1 MEPITL
7 DDLWTALGD
16 DERRRAADAFWMS
29 RVDPKADKERERI
42 QVKLARAMNFRTQ
55 FVQRAKPPDK
65 TKWLL
70 ARIGSADLR
79 EDRELLIRVWLLTH
93 HLPVI
98 TAFLD
103 ATAVVHKAGF
113 IADTAV
119 APRPEFIRAA
129 LKMLVAKGPSLAV
142 GVYLGYLCVYSIE
155 ILKDVPGAIAAEAID
170 LRDLLGLRP
179 PATVPSSERTL
190 PPVPASPVTA
200 PAPKRIE
207 ADEFTTLDNLLIRQ
221 VVATAFHE
229 EGAATV
235 DELEDLV
242 EEAVELNASRHRT
255 VFHRGFLHAILDRPL
270 VLNFPGENEARRL
283 WYLTG
288 ALMGLL
294 RSGDPKRFLVLLRE
308 QHKIVSTLIDRGDLA
323 CGSLLLPHVYE
334 PLLEA
339 GEFAQ
344 LCRWMRRHIGRE
356 PLSMQCRLLADL
368 QADGEDLF
376 KGGKSSEGS
385 LLFDAVR
392 DVLSSELSL
401 PDEFAPSLRIA
412 NTRRRAQVFQSRG
425 NFSEAKRLFENVAK
439 TGTPV
444 DAARALGDR
453 GLIEAGFKAL
463 EPALP
468 RADAASNVEL
478 CTALS
483 RGRDFFERAV
493 TTDSAA
499 AIKGH
504 LCLGILGLVGVPSVP
519 AKSATH
525 FRQAYESMLRRER
538 SYAGT
543 GLIEWC
549 RFCYGIALLEMLDE
563 SVVPIADDL
572 MRQSIVSGIR
582 FPLVLWERGVRA
594 ASMFADHS
602 LAERICRHL
611 LEARERG
618 IPTLLADTKLYE
630 RSPSLRRVYFE
641 WLCNGQANI
650 DHQWDGSRG
659 ILASSLRAGELE
671 LAQLALDQLER
682 IAVMLQNR
690 RAEFCELLDQPA
702 AYSPA
707 WDPEDAETAH
717 VRMLELDGDLD
728 TAAQILVKRFYRLRQ
743 IGTPLSS
750 AQAQQIV
757 EQLREYQVGSVD
769 CERLDELL
777 GQESGGQPSASQPN
791 GTASAPSVRVLY
803 IGGNETQQQ
812 YEGPIRQVFART
824 MPNLTLHFLFPGW
837 TSNWHTWV
845 EDVKRK
851 LPHVHAVVLSSMVRT
866 QFGRHVRAL
875 CNEATPW
882 FPCTGRGKQSLIRS
896 IARAAEVA
904 SSR

>member
-16 DERRRAADAFWMS
+16 DERRRAADAFWTS
-29 RVDPKADKERERI
+29 HVDPKADKERERV
-42 QVKLARAMNFRTQ
+42 QTKLARAMNFRPQ
-55 FVQRAKPPDK
+55 FVQRAKPPDRA
-65 TKWLL
+65 KWLL
-70 ARIGSADLR
+70 ARIGSTDLR

-103 ATAVVHKAGF
+103 ATAVVHNAGF

-119 APRPEFIRAA
+119 APRPEIIRAA

-179 PATVPSSERTL
+179 PATVPSGEQAL
-190 PPVPASPVTA
+190 PVPASPKAA

-229 EGAATV
+229 DGAATV

-270 VLNFPGENEARRL
+270 VLNFPGENETRRL

-294 RSGDPKRFLVLLRE
+294 RSGDPKRFLILLRE
-308 QHKIVSTLIDRGDLA
+308 QHKVVGTLIDRGDLA

-339 GEFAQ
+339 GELAQ

-356 PLSMQCRLLADL
+356 PLAMQCRLLADL
-368 QADGEDLF
+368 QGDGEDLF
-376 KGGKSSEGS
+376 KGGKSSEAS

-392 DVLSSELSL
+392 DVLSSDLSL
-401 PDEFAPSLRIA
+401 PDEFAASLGIA

-425 NFSEAKRLFENVAK
+425 NFSEAKRLFEDVAK
-439 TGTPV
+439 AGTPV

-483 RGRDFFERAV
+483 RGRDFFEKAV
-493 TTDSAA
+493 ATDSAA

-504 LCLGILGLVGVPSVP
+504 LCLGILGLVGMPSVP
-519 AKSATH
+519 AKAATH

-563 SVVPIADDL
+563 SAVPIADDL
-572 MRQSIVSGIR
+572 LRQSLASGIS

-602 LAERICRHL
+602 LAERVCRHL

-641 WLCNGQANI
+641 WLCEGQASV

-659 ILASSLRAGELE
+659 VLASSLRAGEPE

-690 RAEFCELLDQPA
+690 RAEFRELLDQPA

-707 WDPEDAETAH
+707 WDPEDAETAR

-728 TAAQILVKRFYRLRQ
+728 AAAQILVKRFYRFRQ
-743 IGTPLSS
+743 IGTPFSS
-750 AQAQQIV
+750 VRAQQVV

-769 CERLDELL
+769 CDRLDQLL
-777 GQESGGQPSASQPN
+777 DQVNSDQPGASQAN
-791 GTASAPSVRVLY
+791 GAASVQPVKVLY

-812 YEGPIRQVFART
+812 YEGPIRQAFARS
-824 MPNLTLHFLFPGW
+824 MPNLTLSFLFPGW

-845 EDVKRK
+845 DDVKRR

-875 CNEATPW
+875 CTEAKPW
-882 FPCTGRGKQSLIRS
+882 FPCTGRGRQSLIRS
-896 IARAAEVA
+896 IERAAQFVA
-904 SSR
+904 AR